1 MAPAREKETASS
13 AQPGRPTSSETRSP
27 TPPQPPTREVPVQ
40 SELQNAPFKEMF
52 RPATAEWLARRIEAV
67 HGAFPSAT
75 FLAEV
80 LPVLPSLELKA
91 RVELLADALGR
102 HLPAYLTARDILIA
116 ALGPDEGPPEGEDF
130 GDFRW
135 MPVNRYISKFGLDH
149 FEASMDALKALTRRF
164 SSEFD
169 VRFFIQQYP
178 EQALATLLDWADD
191 PDWRVRR
198 LVSEGSR
205 PRLPWGIRLQRY
217 VQSPHEPLQLLEKLR
232 HDPHSAVRR
241 SVANHLNDIAK
252 DHPAR
257 VVEVSERWLSHAT
270 ASLREQKRVSE
281 LEALVRHGLR
291 HLIKQGDA
299 ATLKLLGYSMGEPV
313 TLQSLQLGRR
323 QVRVG
328 ESLLLTLSL
337 HNPGASPVK
346 VLLDYEVHHQKAN
359 GTLSPKVFK
368 WTEKT
373 LQPGEHWTLT
383 KQHSFKPV
391 TTRVYYPGLHAISV
405 LVNGHRMGWE
415 TFVLETV

>member
-1 MAPAREKETASS
+1 MAPARAKESSPSNNAVSSTAPERAPQAP
-13 AQPGRPTSSETRSP
+13 AQAS
-27 TPPQPPTREVPVQ
+27 TREVPVQ

-52 RPATAEWLARRIEAV
+52 RPATAEWLARRVEAV
-67 HGAFPSAT
+67 HAAFPSAA
-75 FLAEV
+75 FLADV
-80 LPVLPSLELKA
+80 VPVLPSLELKA

-102 HLPAYLTARDILIA
+102 HLPEYLEARPILLA

-135 MPVNRYISKFGLDH
+135 MPVNRFISKFGLAH

-178 EQALATLLDWADD
+178 EQALETLLAWADD
-191 PDWRVRR
+191 SDWRVRR

-217 VQSPHEPLQLLEKLR
+217 VLSPHEPLQLLEKLR

-252 DHPAR
+252 DHPSR
-257 VVEVSERWLSHAT
+257 VVAVSERWLSQAT
-270 ASLREQKRVSE
+270 ATLQDKKRIE
-281 LEALVRHGLR
+281 ALEAMVRHGLR
-291 HLIKQGDA
+291 HLIKQGDEG
-299 ATLKLLGYSMGEPV
+299 TLKLLGYSMGDPV
-313 TLQSLQLGRR
+313 ALQSLRLSTR

-328 ESLLLTLSL
+328 ESLGLELSL
-337 HNPGASPVK
+337 HNPGSNPVK
-346 VLLDYEVHHQKAN
+346 VLLDYEVHHRKAN

-373 LQPGEHWTLT
+373 LKPGERWTLS
-383 KQHSFKPV
+383 KNHSLKPV
-391 TTRVYYPGLHAISV
+391 TTRVYYPGVHAISV
-405 LVNGHRMGWE
+405 LVNGQRMGWE